1 MNVDILAVCCTH
13 SVDRLK
19 IQLQTQQKAEYSF
32 IYALTDLDNIRI
44 QNDCKQPKEKRRNCK
59 HAIDDIAQICREESA
74 SIAVIRLALVTIEQI
89 AFFYEQVK
97 EILLAN
103 SYFEDNMITHFSSSF
118 PAGNIR

>member
-1 MNVDILAVCCTH
+1 MII
-13 SVDRLK
+13 SE
-19 IQLQTQQKAEYSF
+19 I
-32 IYALTDLDNIRI
+32 
-44 QNDCKQPKEKRRNCK
+44 KEKK
-59 HAIDDIAQICREESA
+59 TQPYEYFHSGT

>member
-1 MNVDILAVCCTH
+1 MII
-13 SVDRLK
+13 SE
-19 IQLQTQQKAEYSF
+19 I
-32 IYALTDLDNIRI
+32 
-44 QNDCKQPKEKRRNCK
+44 KEKK
-59 HAIDDIAQICREESA
+59 TQPYEYFHSGT

-118 PAGNIR
+118 PAVGPSAFFKGFVPTFIRLGPHTILMFIFLEQLKKHFGYIQTDKQ